1 MFSCFFQ
8 LFIFFMQSAPQ
19 MRCGEPCLDDG
30 CGLAIGCLR
39 THPLYLK
46 LNLRC
51 FKEIAECSVPLS
63 FVILV
68 SDWIG
73 MTAPSFLGAASEIWN
88 ASLQMAV
95 GQLHKCSSIVLSDSL
110 S

>member
-1 MFSCFFQ
+1 MFSCFFL

-73 MTAPSFLGAASEIWN
+73 MTAPSFLGAASEICK

-95 GQLHKCSSIVLSDSL
+95 GQLHQ
-110 S
+110 